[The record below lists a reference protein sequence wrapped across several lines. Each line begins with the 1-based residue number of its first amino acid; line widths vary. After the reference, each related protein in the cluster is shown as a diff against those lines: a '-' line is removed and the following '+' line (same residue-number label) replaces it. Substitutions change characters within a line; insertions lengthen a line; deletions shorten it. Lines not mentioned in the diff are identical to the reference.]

1 MTEMTQ
7 RTITLQDLQDHLDL
21 LKALVG
27 LGGQVQLEWRPG
39 AVEFKNGKQLQE
51 EVRGD
56 TVIIYAEDPE
66 QAKELLIHGFLEWV
80 LNEHT
85 KGYRLLVNKLIE
97 VFEEIHYQSKEKLLG
112 AFTRVLQGGE
122 ET

>member
-1 MTEMTQ
+1 DE
-7 RTITLQDLQDHLDL
+7 LHV

-39 AVEFKNGKQLQE
+39 AIEFKNGKQLQE